1 MKRHPSLRDLSSD
14 HHQGLVHARRLV
26 QVAEGTLP
34 APADSAAGVVHD
46 FLHTWA
52 EEINHH
58 FREEEEVLLP
68 AFARYGDAAAAP
80 VVRMLVE
87 HVRIRRMVADLQTQ
101 LAGDGPEPATMQ
113 ATGDLLR
120 EHIRHEENVVFP
132 LIETTMP
139 EDALAVLAQQLLQ
152 YTS

>member
-1 MKRHPSLRDLSSD
+1 
-14 HHQGLVHARRLV
+14 
-26 QVAEGTLP
+26 
-34 APADSAAGVVHD
+34 VVHD
-46 FLHTWA
+46 FLHFWA

-68 AFARYGDAAAAP
+68 AFARYGDPAAAP

-87 HVRIRRMVADLQTQ
+87 HVRIRRLVDDLQTQ
-101 LAGDGPEPATMQ
+101 LAGGAPEPATMQ

-139 EDALAVLAQQLLQ
+139 EDALALLAQQLLQ

>member
-14 HHQGLVHARRLV
+14 HHQGLVQARRLV
-26 QVAEGTLP
+26 QAAEGTLP
-34 APADSAAGVVHD
+34 VPGDSAAGVVHD
-46 FLHTWA
+46 FLHFWA

-68 AFARYGDAAAAP
+68 AFARYDDPAAAP

-87 HVRIRRMVADLQTQ
+87 HVRIRRLVDDLQTQ
-101 LAGDGPEPATMQ
+101 LAGGAPEPATMQ

-139 EDALAVLAQQLLQ
+139 EDALALLAQQLLQ